1 VVAAHL
7 VNLMWNGLTHLE
19 ADPELHD
26 QQ

>member
-19 ADPELHD
+19 ADPKLQDE
-26 QQ
+26 